1 MNSNLTNPREIRKFG
16 ALGSLFFGTIF
27 AVAVWRDKTPLAFFF
42 GLLTLLSIG
51 FVLMPVQLKPVYA
64 AWLKIAHF
72 IGSKVTIL
80 ILTIMFYFVI
90 TPAALLKRIFGGRPL
105 PVKPDPNATTYWV
118 TRLEPAQPKER
129 FPKRY

>member
-1 MNSNLTNPREIRKFG
+1 MNSNLTDPREIRKFG
-16 ALGSLFFGTIF
+16 AIGSLFFGTIF

-42 GLLTLLSIG
+42 GLLTVLSIG

-64 AWLKIAHF
+64 AWLKIGHF

-105 PVKPDPNATTYWV
+105 PVKPDPDAETYWV
-118 TRLEPAQPKER
+118 TRLETAQPKER

>member
-1 MNSNLTNPREIRKFG
+1 MINPGEIRKFG
-16 ALGSLFFGTIF
+16 AIGSLFFGTIF
-27 AVAVWRDKTPLAFFF
+27 AVAFWRDKTLVASFF
-42 GLLTLLSIG
+42 GFLTVLSIG
-51 FVLMPVQLKPVYA
+51 FVLIPVQLKPVYA
-64 AWLKIAHF
+64 GWLKIGHF

-105 PVKPDPNATTYWV
+105 PVKPDPDAETYWV
-118 TRLEPAQPKER
+118 TRPEPAQPRER

>member
-16 ALGSLFFGTIF
+16 AIGCIFFGTLF
-27 AVAVWRDKTPLAFFF
+27 AVAVWRDKTLVAFFF
-42 GLLTLLSIG
+42 GFLTLLSIG
-51 FVLMPVQLKPVYA
+51 FVLIPVQLQPVYA
-64 AWLKIAHF
+64 GWLKIAHF

-80 ILTIMFYFVI
+80 ILTVMFYFVI

-118 TRLEPAQPKER
+118 TRLEAAQPKER